1 MCFPRLSHKPI
12 AFALCGAFLGAL
24 FAAQAAAQPAIRDF
38 VFRQFEGGPAWDSRQ
53 TARSGENLVF
63 SFSISGLKIFE
74 TDNEEKKVRYEWTVQ
89 ALDPKGIVLAEP
101 LSGKQDAEILPE
113 DKDWVPKVSGTI
125 KLPDFL
131 PPGSFH
137 LAVSVRDTVANAS
150 AKGEF
155 PFPVSGPSIL
165 SLDRFTIHDVRF
177 FREESSTEPIS
188 PVAYRP
194 GDTIWIRFQMSGFQR
209 DSSKEV
215 HLRYGYELKN
225 PAGKVVFS
233 QPDALEERKSYFY
246 PPAYLPAFLSF
257 TPDSKVPRGE
267 YAVILTAQDSVSGQQ
282 AQSEQKFRIE

>member
-1 MCFPRLSHKPI
+1 MCFPRLSHKPV
-12 AFALCGAFLGAL
+12 FVALFGAL
-24 FAAQAAAQPAIRDF
+24 FAGQAAAQPAIRDF
-38 VFRQFEGGPAWDSRQ
+38 VFRQFEGGPAWDSGQ

-63 SFSISGLKIFE
+63 SFSISGLKTFE
-74 TDNEEKKVRYEWTVQ
+74 TDNEEKKIRYEWTAQ
-89 ALDPKGIVLAEP
+89 ALDLKGVALAEP
-101 LSGKQDAEILPE
+101 LSGKQEAEILPE

-131 PPGSFH
+131 PGGSLH
-137 LAVSVRDTVANAS
+137 LAISVRDMVADAS
-150 AKGEF
+150 SKSEF
-155 PFPVSGPSIL
+155 SFPVAGPSVP
-165 SLDRFTIHDVRF
+165 SPDRFAIQDVRF

-188 PVAYRP
+188 PAAYRP
-194 GDTIWIRFQMSGFQR
+194 GDTIWIRFEMSGFQG
-209 DSSKEV
+209 SSSREV

-257 TPDSKVPRGE
+257 TPDLKVPRGE
-267 YAVILTAQDSVSGQQ
+267 YAVILTAQDAVSGQE